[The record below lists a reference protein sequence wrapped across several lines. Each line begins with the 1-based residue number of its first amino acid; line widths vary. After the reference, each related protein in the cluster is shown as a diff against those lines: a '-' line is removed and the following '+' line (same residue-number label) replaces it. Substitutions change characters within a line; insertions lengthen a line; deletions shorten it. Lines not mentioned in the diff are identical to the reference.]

1 MRRCTVTLAVA
12 LVLFGW
18 TAVGWAAPGGRHSP
32 GGAHGGTTVHG
43 GGSAFHGRRGDF
55 HGGHGGHRFHGH
67 PGFHGHAFIG
77 VSPLWWGP
85 SYVYAP
91 PPVYSQ
97 PAPWGYWY
105 YCPSAGAYYPYVQ
118 SCPES
123 WVAVP
128 AR

>member
-1 MRRCTVTLAVA
+1 MFDRFPDLRVAFIETQLFFMIAAIAHLDATLSWSDDWMAFARFMKRERTCTRLASEYVA
-12 LVLFGW
+12 
-18 TAVGWAAPGGRHSP
+18 TNC
-32 GGAHGGTTVHG
+32 
-43 GGSAFHGRRGDF
+43 
-55 HGGHGGHRFHGH
+55 
-67 PGFHGHAFIG
+67 FIG
-77 VSPLWWGP
+77 VSPFWWGP

-105 YCPSAGAYYPYVQ
+105 YCPSARAYYPYVQ